1 MIQVAT
7 TDVRADDVGIWIVSM
22 VAAQFD
28 HLDRHPPVAVPVR
41 ESDLGVAVSATR
53 LDLDLDADGLHRIEA
68 RSSVEELHREMSLL
82 FPDRDRGAQ
91 AVLLDVLAQLAQ
103 VVVRDAR

>member
-22 VAAQFD
+22 IAAQFD
-28 HLDRHPPVAVPVR
+28 HLDRHPHVAAPVR
-41 ESDLGVAVSATR
+41 KSDLVVGVSATG

-68 RSSVEELHREMSLL
+68 GSSVEELHREMSLL
-82 FPDRDRGAQ
+82 LPDRDRGAQ
-91 AVLLDVLAQLAQ
+91 VVLLDVLA
-103 VVVRDAR
+103 